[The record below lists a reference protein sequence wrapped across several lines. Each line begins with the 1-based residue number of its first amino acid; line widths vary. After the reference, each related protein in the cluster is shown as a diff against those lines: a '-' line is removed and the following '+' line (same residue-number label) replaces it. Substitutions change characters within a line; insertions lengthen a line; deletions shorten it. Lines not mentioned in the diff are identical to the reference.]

1 MIYQG
6 KMPVRLGFTVLSDWV
21 PEIVLKCV
29 QTDWVFL
36 LFKNVHIHKLLRRG
50 FITFAVL
57 GEIFGETYSSKQVL
71 FKNQAVTYK
80 VAQHTVRTEF
90 LENLRDQQK
99 QNPIV
104 LNPMRYYEIMPPSDC
119 ILEAT
124 LEEQEETKKLDTRKI
139 LRLRSEIQAKNL
151 ADSVKRI
158 ILF

>member
-1 MIYQG
+1 M
-6 KMPVRLGFTVLSDWV
+6 
-21 PEIVLKCV
+21 
-29 QTDWVFL
+29 
-36 LFKNVHIHKLLRRG
+36 
-50 FITFAVL
+50 
-57 GEIFGETYSSKQVL
+57 
-71 FKNQAVTYK
+71 
-80 VAQHTVRTEF
+80 AQHTVRTEF

-124 LEEQEETKKLDTRKI
+124 LEEQEETKKLDTREI

>member
-1 MIYQG
+1 
-6 KMPVRLGFTVLSDWV
+6 MPVRLGFTVLSDWV

-36 LFKNVHIHKLLRRG
+36 FFKNLHIHKLLRRG
-50 FITFAVL
+50 FITVALL

-124 LEEQEETKKLDTRKI
+124 LLEEQEETKKLDTREI